1 MITEKSPSS
10 PYLLDTP
17 NNYSSFAEEIYQKYT
32 KNDNFSKEL
41 YEFLIL
47 VNKSSELLKEN
58 LKRNSIV
65 QYQKIPRYLI
75 KKEVIDYLGKESVF
89 KTLCSDY
96 GLKPI
101 REKHKETLYSSREL
115 EDLCIQF
122 EKNILL

>member
-10 PYLLDTP
+10 PYLLDIP
-17 NNYSSFAEEIYQKYT
+17 NNYSSFIEENYQKNT
-32 KNDNFSKEL
+32 QNDIFSKEI

-47 VNKSSELLKEN
+47 VNRSSELLKQN
-58 LKRNSIV
+58 LQRNSIV

-75 KKEVIDYLGKESVF
+75 KKEVIEYLGKESVF
-89 KTLCSDY
+89 KTLRSDY

-115 EDLCIQF
+115 EELCIQF